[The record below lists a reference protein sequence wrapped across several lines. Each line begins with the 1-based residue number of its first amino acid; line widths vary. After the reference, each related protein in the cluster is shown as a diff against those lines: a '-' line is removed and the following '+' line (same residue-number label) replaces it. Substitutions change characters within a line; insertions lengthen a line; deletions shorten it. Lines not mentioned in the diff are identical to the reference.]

1 MRLQAQ
7 VGEDMSTVD
16 IKRDSD
22 RVFALVDDREY
33 ELDALEPEPNVY
45 LLKHEGRVYE
55 ALVET
60 GLDGLTNVEVNNKQ
74 FYVRLIDPKS
84 LRVSGA
90 SAVVSDGIVEIRT
103 AMPGKVVRIIVA
115 EGDEVKKGDGI
126 LVVEA
131 MKMQNEMRSPK
142 DGTVKTIRAVEGT
155 TVAAGDVL
163 AVIE

>member
-7 VGEDMSTVD
+7 VGENTSTVD
-16 IKRDSD
+16 IKRDGD

-45 LLKHEGRVYE
+45 LLRHEGCVYE

-60 GLDGLTNVEVNNKQ
+60 GFDGLTNVEVKNKQ
-74 FYVRLIDPKS
+74 FDVRLIDPKS
-84 LRVSGA
+84 LRGAGVSA
-90 SAVVSDGIVEIRT
+90 AVADGVVELKT
-103 AMPGKVVRIIVA
+103 AMPGKVVRVIVA

-142 DGTVKTIRAVEGT
+142 NGTVKTISVAEGS
-155 TVAAGDVL
+155 TVAAGDIL

>member
-1 MRLQAQ
+1 
-7 VGEDMSTVD
+7 MSTVD

-60 GLDGLTNVEVNNKQ
+60 GLGGLTNVEVNNKQ
-74 FYVRLIDPKS
+74 FDIRFIDPKS
-84 LRVSGA
+84 LRGSGA
-90 SAVVSDGIVEIRT
+90 STAVADGIVEIRT
-103 AMPGKVVRIIVA
+103 AMPGKVVRIIVT
-115 EGDEVKKGDGI
+115 EGDEVEKGDGI

-142 DGTVKTIRAVEGT
+142 DGTVKTISVSEGA